1 MKKLFLTLL
10 IVTLA
15 AATFT
20 GCGQSSGNNDAST
33 EVTSSEAPQTPAP
46 AESKSKSKIDVKNL
60 TATSV
65 PIGISETAV
74 KVGNNLSGLNVSFK
88 ITNNNDEYEDTV
100 VSVSVEV
107 LNSSGTKIAQ
117 DTYKTDRALSK
128 GETYVCND
136 DIYLYKGDLSQEE
149 TYTLKVVGIEI
160 EDSAVAEQKTEFTRA
175 LRDLDSQ
182 IAKGEYNTAQIT
194 WDEIKETYGD
204 NFSQEIKKAEAAI
217 KDEGLDPDNL
227 SAGPKS
233 DTATETSS
241 SPAPNNG

>member
-10 IVTLA
+10 IVMLA
-15 AATFT
+15 ATAFT
-20 GCGQSSGNNDAST
+20 GCGQSSDSNDEGA
-33 EVTSSEAPQTPAP
+33 EVTSSEAPETTD
-46 AESKSKSKIDVKNL
+46 SNKSKSKINVKNL
-60 TATSV
+60 TADSV

-88 ITNNNDEYEDTV
+88 ITNNNDEYEETV

-128 GETYVCND
+128 GETYVCDD
-136 DIYLYKGDLSQEE
+136 DIYFYKGDLSQEE

-160 EDSAVAEQKTEFTRA
+160 EDSAVAEQKTEFDRA
-175 LRDLDSQ
+175 IRDLDNQ
-182 IAKGEYNTAQIT
+182 IANGEYNTAQLT
-194 WDEIKETYGD
+194 WDEIKETYSD

-217 KDEGLDPDNL
+217 KDEGFDPNNL

-233 DTATETSS
+233 NASAESTA
-241 SPAPNNG
+241 SPSADNG